1 MLRYLRIRDFALIRN
16 LGIDFGEG
24 LTVLT
29 GETGSG
35 KSIIV
40 DAFGL
45 LIGGRSSQ
53 EMVRANCDV
62 AILEGV
68 FSVENPRIR
77 EQLGAAGMDVGEDSL
92 VIRREITAGGRS
104 RVFINN
110 NLATLALLK
119 AIGGTLSD
127 IHGQQDHQ
135 ALLDLSSHLEW
146 LDRFGGNE
154 AAVGGLRAD
163 YSRLKDTARKL
174 DALAMDEQERC
185 RLLDILRFQ
194 VEEIRRAGLRPGEK
208 ELLDNERSLL
218 SNREKVFA
226 WAHEAYGLLYEG
238 EKSILGQTGRLARV
252 LEQLSGFDP
261 GLAVHLDALRE
272 GLYRMEDL
280 SFVLRDYAGGM
291 DFSPE
296 RLDQVERRLAELE
309 RLTAKYGK
317 STEEVLAFA
326 DEAGCRLE
334 ELTMSDESSAKLA
347 AELEAGLKQYLD
359 RAERL
364 SSKRRKDA
372 ARLEREIGREFQA
385 LAMEKTELSV
395 RFHPKDRPGG
405 AQAQGRIPGYCG
417 PEGVDQV
424 ELLLA
429 PNVGEEMRPLAR
441 IASGGELSRIML
453 AIKTLCGGDEAGK
466 TLVFDEIDAGIGGR
480 VAEVVGKKLR
490 QAAAGSQVLC
500 VTHLPQIAAFAREHF
515 RVTKETVD
523 GRTET
528 FAGRLDEAA
537 RVEELARMMGGEV
550 ITETTRRH
558 AREMFLHAAGRG
570 NRKESRA

>member
-16 LGIDFGEG
+16 LEIDFEEG

-53 EMVRANCDV
+53 EMVRTNCDV

-68 FSVENPRIR
+68 FSVENGRIPK
-77 EQLGAAGMDVGEDSL
+77 QLGAAGIEIEEDSL
-92 VIRREITAGGRS
+92 VIRREITAGGRG
-104 RVFINN
+104 RVFLNN
-110 NLATLALLK
+110 SLATLALLK
-119 AIGGTLSD
+119 SIGGALSD

-135 ALLDLSSHLEW
+135 ALLDLSSHLKW
-146 LDRFGGNE
+146 LDRFGGNAD
-154 AAVGGLRAD
+154 AASELRAD
-163 YSRLKDTARKL
+163 YARLKDTARAL

-238 EKSILGQTGRLARV
+238 EKSILGQTGRLAHV
-252 LEQLSGFDP
+252 LEQLSEFDP
-261 GLAVHLDALRE
+261 GLAVHLAALRE
-272 GLYRMEDL
+272 SLYRMEDL
-280 SFVLRDYAGGM
+280 SFVLRDYASDM
-291 DFSPE
+291 DFSAE

-326 DEAGCRLE
+326 EQAGRRLE
-334 ELTMSDESSAKLA
+334 KLTLSDETSAQLA

-372 ARLEREIGREFQA
+372 ARLEREIRKEFQM

-395 RFHPKDRPGG
+395 RFHAKDRAGG
-405 AQAQGRIPGYCG
+405 QSQGRIPGYCG

-424 ELLLA
+424 EFLLA

-453 AIKTLCGGDEAGK
+453 AINTLCGGEEAGK

-550 ITETTRRH
+550 ITDTTRRH
-558 AREMFLHAAGRG
+558 AREMLLHAAGKG